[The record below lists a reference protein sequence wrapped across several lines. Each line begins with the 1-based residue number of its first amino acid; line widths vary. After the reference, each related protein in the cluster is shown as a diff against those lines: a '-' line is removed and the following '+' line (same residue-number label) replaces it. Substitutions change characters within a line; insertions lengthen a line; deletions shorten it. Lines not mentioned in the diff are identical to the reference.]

1 MGVLRRLVVGV
12 SSALF
17 AAGLA
22 GAGAIAAPRAP
33 QPHIDAL
40 DVERVESLAPGT
52 RLNFSLFGT
61 AGGSAWLQI
70 DGAQRALELRELQP
84 GVYDGSHVIDARD
97 RIGAHARVQATLRIG
112 ERSTQ
117 ALLAEP
123 LLLGVEAR
131 APAATTAGP
140 PVTTPPAERPGMTLP
155 AERPVTTPPADPPP
169 TPMALPPPV
178 VLPPPFTAPSPAAPP
193 SLCDDCARVES
204 IRRIEPEGAA
214 SGGLIATLFGERVA
228 NELDRHFARLQAPLD
243 RAVGRQRAGPRHEVV
258 LRLASGER
266 LLRSY
271 EHAPAFKVGDIVPLG
286 PNLGGARS
294 ERLLDEPATTA
305 RREP

>member
-22 GAGAIAAPRAP
+22 AAGASAAPRAP

-84 GVYDGSHVIDARD
+84 GIYDGSHVIDARD
-97 RIGAHARVQATLRIG
+97 RIGAHARVVATLRIG

-131 APAATTAGP
+131 APAATPAGP
-140 PVTTPPAERPGMTLP
+140 PVMTLP
-155 AERPVTTPPADPPP
+155 AERPGAALPADSPPA
-169 TPMALPPPV
+169 PMALPPPV
-178 VLPPPFTAPSPAAPP
+178 VLPPPFTRPSPAAAP

-271 EHAPAFKVGDIVPLG
+271 EQAPAFKVGDIVPLG

-294 ERLLDEPATTA
+294 ERLLDEPASTA